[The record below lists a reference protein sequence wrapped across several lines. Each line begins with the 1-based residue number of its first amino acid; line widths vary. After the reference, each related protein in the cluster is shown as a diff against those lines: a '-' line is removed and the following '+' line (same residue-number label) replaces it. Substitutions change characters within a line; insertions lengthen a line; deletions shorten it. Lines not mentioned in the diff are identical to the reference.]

1 MAWFG
6 PFLEAAHGACAAQF
20 PRVCSRC
27 KREFPDFGDLVAH
40 TAPKGAPKLD
50 LIPGNDDPLGLLVF
64 RNCDC
69 GNTLCLCCEDVS
81 HHDAFNRAVLDEV
94 RANGRSEG
102 HVLDELVAAL
112 AALRGPA
119 STSAAAPEPLL
130 LEVGAEML
138 ELVASGKLPV
148 PPYPAV
154 AMRVDALLRKDT
166 ASLDEIARTLAAD
179 PALVAAI
186 VKVAN
191 SAAYARGQ
199 PLTNIDA
206 AVRRLGLKEVSR
218 VVWGA
223 GVGSTSARKGPLAS
237 LRGHLWH
244 RSVTTAIVAAHLA
257 GLRKASPGEAFL
269 AGLLRPFGEV
279 VGALGLEEYLQRH
292 PGFPVEPM
300 RFWLRV
306 LDHFRGELGALVA
319 ARWQLP
325 QPLTDVL
332 AARPAAEATDP
343 ALCHVIDVAAAVARL
358 ADERD
363 RVSEAELAQLVP
375 AAERDEVARAL
386 PESAAL
392 IAAFEASAEPPLPPA
407 PSRVT
412 PRALPTPVAPAA
424 SARPTLTAHLTK
436 APTHAYT
443 VIGMAPRALVLE
455 GPEPLH
461 ESFLAALELG
471 TEPPLALWATT
482 QSCTS
487 TAQGYRIAL
496 APFALA
502 PDVEKR
508 WLALVKSRS

>member
-6 PFLEAAHGACAAQF
+6 PFLESSHGACSAQF

-27 KREFPDFGDLVAH
+27 KRVFPDFGDLVAH

-50 LIPGNDDPLGLLVF
+50 HIAGNDDPLGLLVF

-81 HHDAFNRAVLDEV
+81 HHDAFNRAALEEV
-94 RANGRSEG
+94 RVNGRNEEQ
-102 HVLDELVAAL
+102 VLGELVAAL

-138 ELVASGKLPV
+138 ALVASGKLPV

-154 AMRVDALLRKDT
+154 AMRVDALLRADN

-186 VKVAN
+186 IKVAN
-191 SAAYARGQ
+191 SAAYSRGQ
-199 PLTNIDA
+199 ALTSIDA
-206 AVRRLGLKEVSR
+206 AVRRLGLREVSR

-223 GVGSTSARKGPLAS
+223 GVGSTSAKKGPLAS
-237 LRGHLWH
+237 LRSHLWH

-279 VGALGLEEYLQRH
+279 VGALGLEEYLLHH

-306 LDHFRGELGALVA
+306 LDHFRGDLGALVA
-319 ARWQLP
+319 TRWQLP

-332 AARPAAEATDP
+332 SARPADHAADP
-343 ALCHVIDVAAAVARL
+343 ALCRVIDVAAAVARL

-363 RVSEAELAQLVP
+363 RVSEAELAELVP
-375 AAERDEVARAL
+375 VGERDEVAKAL

-407 PSRVT
+407 PSRVA
-412 PRALPTPVAPAA
+412 PRPVAAPVPATPG
-424 SARPTLTAHLTK
+424 ARAPLVARLAKTPTKTYA
-436 APTHAYT
+436 

-455 GPEPLH
+455 GAEPLQ
-461 ESFLAALELG
+461 ESFLASLELG
-471 TEPPLALWATT
+471 TEPPLALWATA
-482 QSCTS
+482 QSCT
-487 TAQGYRIAL
+487 AIPQGFRIAL
-496 APFALA
+496 APFALT
-502 PDVEKR
+502 PEVEQR
-508 WLALVKSRS
+508 WLALVRSRS